1 MEDNKVTE
9 ENKDSNADGKE
20 APGFQD
26 SIPQSES
33 SSGGEP
39 LSGISPYD
47 SDWTDDT
54 DYDEPSDLKSLS
66 ERCERKVIQLFMMAA
81 LSAFALIILAVG
93 IFGICMAPPGTGH
106 AGVVLIFFVILL
118 LVIHGCSVPLTGSS
132 ERLFNRIGDVFPD
145 AASRARYSAKLTS
158 RAGLFCIIFL
168 MLDILTAV
176 SFPVIVPLIGT
187 FVAFRILSVF
197 AIDGRTGEPWG
208 GDGFGDGILSTLS
221 VVSVFLAV
229 IAVAVAVLHLVCF
242 GYLFLVLNNFIICR
256 DALRRACIFLKTP
269 SGTGK

>member
-1 MEDNKVTE
+1 
-9 ENKDSNADGKE
+9 
-20 APGFQD
+20 
-26 SIPQSES
+26 
-33 SSGGEP
+33 
-39 LSGISPYD
+39 
-47 SDWTDDT
+47 
-54 DYDEPSDLKSLS
+54 
-66 ERCERKVIQLFMMAA
+66 
-81 LSAFALIILAVG
+81 
-93 IFGICMAPPGTGH
+93 
-106 AGVVLIFFVILL
+106 
-118 LVIHGCSVPLTGSS
+118 
-132 ERLFNRIGDVFPD
+132 
-145 AASRARYSAKLTS
+145 
-158 RAGLFCIIFL
+158 